1 MIETQQRQQ
10 TKAVF
15 AVAYLQK
22 RGDPYYARI
31 YSQTQ
36 LVKHAN
42 KIHAYDQ
49 ESSVLLAW
57 DRGGRIGRRETAQVL
72 GSTSK
77 YTKVNE
83 INIACANVSLTV
95 VQGCPCSKLE
105 KEKHRQID
113 NLVKS
118 HNKSLERN
126 ATD

>member
-1 MIETQQRQQ
+1 MPTTRSQVFCLHETEEAELGEEKQHR
-10 TKAVF
+10 
-15 AVAYLQK
+15 
-22 RGDPYYARI
+22 
-31 YSQTQ
+31 YSE
-36 LVKHAN
+36 A
-42 KIHAYDQ
+42 D
-49 ESSVLLAW
+49 
-57 DRGGRIGRRETAQVL
+57 
-72 GSTSK
+72 TSK